1 MENIF
6 HVILYEL
13 TKFLIVKFLIQ
24 LSDTHYSFELL
35 GNMHN
40 VIISFPVSD
49 VINFEINISF
59 LIKTLFCITEKV
71 RTKI

>member
-40 VIISFPVSD
+40 AIISFPVCD

-59 LIKTLFCITEKV
+59 LIKTLFYITEKV